1 MFMYAY
7 KHVSVMLRVCV
18 LEHSV
23 HVHFQA
29 SVLWGIVLI
38 VDKYQPILCLL
49 VDHPPKAL
57 YQSYPW
63 VLGFY

>member
-49 VDHPPKAL
+49 VDHPP
-57 YQSYPW
+57 YINHTP
-63 VLGFY
+63 GFSASTKL